1 LITQTGKEI
10 EKAKQIL
17 LKGGLVAIPTETVYG
32 LAANGLDTN
41 AIARI
46 FEAKNR
52 PFFDPLILHT
62 HSLEIAFS
70 FFDNVP
76 SDFIKLAK
84 AFWPGS
90 LTLVGPKKDFIPDL
104 LTAGSP
110 LVAVRIPNHPLT
122 LKLLESIDFPLAAP
136 SANPFGYVSPTSA
149 QHVLDQL
156 ENKIDY
162 ILDGGISNVGIEST
176 IVGLQ
181 NNSIEI
187 WRLGG
192 ISVEEIEKILGY
204 SIPIVLHQNS
214 NPNAPGQLDKH
225 YSPRKKINLI
235 DLNNFDFESIKIDFA
250 WLGFG
255 DNPKLPTNCKE
266 VLNLSETG
274 NTTEAAA
281 NLYSFIRKLD
291 NNEKISEIFSSF
303 LPHQGLGDAI
313 NDRLK
318 RAATK

>member
-1 LITQTGKEI
+1 MTTLTGKDI
-10 EKAKQIL
+10 FKAEEIL
-17 LKGGLVAIPTETVYG
+17 LHGGLVAIPTETVYG
-32 LAANGLDTN
+32 LAANGLDNN
-41 AIARI
+41 AIAKI

-62 HSLEIAFS
+62 HSIENAFS
-70 FFDNVP
+70 FFDKVH
-76 SDFIKLAK
+76 SDFVKLAE

-110 LVAVRIPNHPLT
+110 LVAVRIPNHPLS
-122 LKLLESIDFPLAAP
+122 LKLLERLKFPLAAP

-156 ENKIDY
+156 DNKIDY
-162 ILDGGISNVGIEST
+162 ILDGGESLVGIEST

-181 NNSIEI
+181 NNKLEV

-192 ISVEEIEKILGY
+192 ISKEDIEKVLGY
-204 SIPIVLHQNS
+204 SIPLVLHQNS

-225 YSPRKKINLI
+225 YSPRKKITLI
-235 DLNNFDFESIKIDFA
+235 DLSNFDFDTIKSDFA
-250 WLGFG
+250 WLGYG
-255 DNPKLPTNCKE
+255 HIPKLPVNCKE

-274 NTTEAAA
+274 HTTEAAA
-281 NLYSFIRKLD
+281 NLYSYIRRLD
-291 NNEKISEIFSSF
+291 NSEKISEIFSTS
-303 LPHQGLGDAI
+303 LPSQGLGDAI

-318 RAATK
+318 RAASK

>member
-1 LITQTGKEI
+1 MITQTGNEI

-192 ISVEEIEKILGY
+192 ISVEDIEKILGY
-204 SIPIVLHQNS
+204 TIPIVLHQNS

-235 DLNNFDFESIKIDFA
+235 DLNNFDFDSIKIDFA

-255 DNPKLPTNCKE
+255 DNPKLPTNCTE
-266 VLNLSETG
+266 VLNLSENG

-291 NNEKISEIFSSF
+291 NNEKIIEIFSSF